1 MIETLPTAAFFPGV
15 VPTPSGKRSVSAAD
29 RDIISVL
36 GCALWIARG
45 HGSMMCRPHAC
56 AVRAEASS
64 VPRCR
69 EPCQLRQAD
78 EAILC
83 KAIAAALYI
92 VGLPRLARRVL
103 AKFHWGLHFLEL
115 NDELLNAYAACSDG
129 AEVVATQH
137 RILSR
142 WQEEEA
148 QGIGRREMP
157 PSDESSESGSSDEEP
172 DERKGEPVEAGE
184 TPADA
189 AVKASKSSESGPAEA
204 TAAMECG
211 PCEDAEIGAPVSGGQ
226 EELADVTDA
235 LEATILNAAGAPADE
250 LIEAVPGH
258 EDRSEV
264 APAQTNAACDESAGA
279 PPVVGQVLEGDAFSL
294 GLVEIR
300 HTGGAKGHGVYAV
313 TALANN
319 TWVGDYVGEVLTQSK
334 YLKRYPAEDAE
345 YVLSANEDYNVDA
358 ADPSKSSFLRYANHS
373 CDAPN
378 LFFDVQ
384 KVRKQREKTV
394 KFYTARDVAAGEE
407 LVFDYGKTY
416 WANRGASPWREI
428 CIRCEYR
435 PIAFIYTDRAWM
447 CQKVKCACGDVEMNT
462 TRLVANSARRY
473 ASLQEQRNVQ

>member
-15 VPTPSGKRSVSAAD
+15 VLTPSGKRSVSAAD
-29 RDIISVL
+29 RDIISRAGLCVVD
-36 GCALWIARG
+36 CSWARLDD
-45 HGSMMCRPHAC
+45 
-56 AVRAEASS
+56 
-64 VPRCR
+64 VPFSRLR
-69 EPCQLRQAD
+69 GGEPRLLPFLVAANPVNYGKPTKLSCV
-78 EAILC
+78 E
-83 KAIAAALYI
+83 AIAAALYI

-172 DERKGEPVEAGE
+172 DERKGEPVEADE

-189 AVKASKSSESGPAEA
+189 AVKASKSTESDPAEA
-204 TAAMECG
+204 TAAMECA

-235 LEATILNAAGAPADE
+235 LESTILNPAGAPADE

-258 EDRSEV
+258 ENRSEV

-416 WANRGASPWREI
+416 WANRGAKPL
-428 CIRCEYR
+428 
-435 PIAFIYTDRAWM
+435 A
-447 CQKVKCACGDVEMNT
+447 
-462 TRLVANSARRY
+462 
-473 ASLQEQRNVQ
+473 